1 MAWGV
6 PTARL
11 LHRAI
16 CRRVISFFFFTE
28 QSIQYSREQMTE
40 LICQN
45 GQIFFSYER
54 KPAQFLESF
63 HLGDF
68 NMVY

>member
-16 CRRVISFFFFTE
+16 CKDVNTFLTE
-28 QSIQYSREQMTE
+28 QKYSYSCELMTE
-40 LICQN
+40 LIWQN
-45 GQIFFSYER
+45 GQIFFRYEH
-54 KPAQFLESF
+54 KLAQLLKSF
-63 HLGDF
+63 HLGDC
-68 NMVY
+68 NTVC